1 MFAVVRERTPGSG
14 VGDDHLDEFRRVRAQ
29 QPGYRGI
36 VEVADEDGRILILAL
51 WESEEQYRA
60 ARATIDEAGSRLGG
74 SQWSGPPRAIG
85 QGRVVYN
92 DLSPD

>member
-14 VGDDHLDEFRRVRAQ
+14 VGNDHIAEFRRVRAQ

-36 VEVADEDGRILILAL
+36 VEVEGDGGHIFILAL
-51 WESEEQYRA
+51 WDSEDQYRA

-74 SQWSGPPRAIG
+74 AQWSGPPRAIG

-92 DLSPD
+92 DLTPG

>member
-1 MFAVVRERTPGSG
+1 MFAVFRERTPGTG
-14 VGDDHLDEFRRVRAQ
+14 VGSDNLAEFRRVRAQ

-92 DLSPD
+92 DLTPD

>member
-1 MFAVVRERTPGSG
+1 MFAVVRERVPGTG
-14 VGDDHLDEFRRVRAQ
+14 VGSEHLAEFRRVRAQ

-60 ARATIDEAGSRLGG
+60 ARPTIDEAGKLRRSRL
-74 SQWSGPPRAIG
+74 REERIHREA
-85 QGRVVYN
+85 
-92 DLSPD
+92 